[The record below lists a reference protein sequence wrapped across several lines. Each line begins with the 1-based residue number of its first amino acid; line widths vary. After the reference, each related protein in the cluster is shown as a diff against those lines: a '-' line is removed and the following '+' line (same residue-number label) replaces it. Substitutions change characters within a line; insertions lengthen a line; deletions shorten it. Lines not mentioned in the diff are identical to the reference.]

1 MNAMRRRRFQEH
13 GPSHQHEHPSVHQF
27 ISQTN
32 RSQFRSFYDLDHIV
46 EYQLMVEALGNIP
59 EGNRYSRPNW
69 RNELMDFFDH
79 PRNLRIMDR
88 QQNLEKGNAIRRY
101 INDEYLIPG
110 DQKWINKVK
119 SKWIKIRDQLSG
131 FQEFVYAMDDLL
143 EA

>member
-1 MNAMRRRRFQEH
+1 
-13 GPSHQHEHPSVHQF
+13 
-27 ISQTN
+27 
-32 RSQFRSFYDLDHIV
+32 
-46 EYQLMVEALGNIP
+46 
-59 EGNRYSRPNW
+59 
-69 RNELMDFFDH
+69 
-79 PRNLRIMDR
+79 MDR